1 MNRAILLYSGGID
14 STYLLHELLAK
25 TVGSGSRQ
33 RKNPV
38 DEVACLSFNYGQ
50 PHLDKE
56 LGAAKR
62 ITDGLGVEHLFEKL
76 DFPFLRQDMVGGDP
90 VVPNRNMIFISVAG
104 AIAKFRGNNMVFI
117 GCTQSDYGVFPDCRP
132 AFLRTADETLMCAV
146 GVRLLAPLVSR
157 KKSDLVKAGVEQY
170 GIDWGETWSC
180 YAGGDEPC
188 GECLAC
194 RERDACEFCD

>member
-1 MNRAILLYSGGID
+1 MNKAILLYSGGID

-38 DEVACLSFNYGQ
+38 DEVACLSFNYEQ
-50 PHLDKE
+50 PHVDKE

-62 ITDGLGVEHLFEKL
+62 ITDRLGVEHLFEKL
-76 DFPFLRQDMVGGDP
+76 DFPFLRQDMAGGDP

-104 AIAKFRGNNMVFI
+104 AIAKFRGSNMIFI
-117 GCTQSDYGVFPDCRP
+117 GCTQSDYGVFSDCRP
-132 AFLRTADETLMCAV
+132 SFLRSADETLMGAV
-146 GVRLLAPLVSR
+146 GVNLISPLVGM
-157 KKSDLVKAGVEQY
+157 KKSDIVADGRKKH
-170 GIDWGETWSC
+170 GIDWAETWSC
-180 YAGGDEPC
+180 YSGDDEPC

-194 RERDACEFCD
+194 EERNNALGD